1 MQEAGKRHMALN
13 TFKHLQLKKDWE
25 AGVCRLACNTFC
37 IIHKN
42 ISQEYYQE
50 SDRPGDEEARQNAG
64 RGFKE

>member
-25 AGVCRLACNTFC
+25 AGVCRLACYTFC

-50 SDRPGDEEARQNAG
+50 SDRPGDE
-64 RGFKE
+64 